1 MLNLKFT
8 RFLKT
13 KSNAKFLCRKSKATL
28 PPSSLRTKLA
38 VEVSQCTTSQK
49 RTKTSENCTKKRRA
63 RLFIKTKFNY
73 IKRMKLNLS
82 II

>member
-1 MLNLKFT
+1 MLNQKFN

-13 KSNAKFLCRKSKATL
+13 KSTAKFLCRKSKATL
-28 PPSSLRTKLA
+28 PPSSLRTKLG
-38 VEVSQCTTSQK
+38 VEVSQCTTFQK
-49 RTKTSENCTKKRRA
+49 RNKISENCMKKRRA